1 MKKALMTLGIV
12 CAIFWPGGEKAECQY
27 SARDRRNPIYRT
39 IVVDT
44 AYNMKGIYIAGWYID
59 SASLAG
65 LLTGQTLVAD
75 TSGGRKRLT
84 AGAGAG
90 GSITVVGDATYTGL
104 SQLDLDTANFN
115 TVQTIIGQLQ
125 IALKQDLGVWAQPEF
140 GGVYIQDGG
149 GVYMRQ
155 SGGLYTV
162 SLIPSAS
169 SVSNAV
175 IQLPSISG
183 VLVSSALTPLSISP
197 TGIISFSG
205 IVPITQGGTGAS
217 VAPAAGSIIYSNGV
231 NYLGLSGTNGY
242 FPRFAGSGTPT
253 AYNLFGTANTWTA
266 GQTFNAGVGLSNFT
280 MTNLS
285 YTPALGEFVRQNDSL
300 KVGTTTGQRIFE
312 ASKIPT
318 TMFSVIIPSGILPST
333 TVYIP
338 EAGSTDIQH
347 VVVGGYAPIGNI
359 IMIEVGADSMKFS
372 TNGEEVDQTIL
383 KVYKRKRE

>member
-1 MKKALMTLGIV
+1 MRRVSRPRPSPMAKRGIPTLFQTLRGGGNAMKKALMTLGIV

-90 GSITVVGDATYTGL
+90 GRITVGGAATYTGL

-149 GVYMRQ
+149 GGYMRQ
-155 SGGLYTV
+155 S
-162 SLIPSAS
+162 
-169 SVSNAV
+169 
-175 IQLPSISG
+175 
-183 VLVSSALTPLSISP
+183 
-197 TGIISFSG
+197 
-205 IVPITQGGTGAS
+205 
-217 VAPAAGSIIYSNGV
+217 
-231 NYLGLSGTNGY
+231 
-242 FPRFAGSGTPT
+242 
-253 AYNLFGTANTWTA
+253 
-266 GQTFNAGVGLSNFT
+266 
-280 MTNLS
+280 
-285 YTPALGEFVRQNDSL
+285 E
-300 KVGTTTGQRIFE
+300 
-312 ASKIPT
+312 
-318 TMFSVIIPSGILPST
+318 
-333 TVYIP
+333 
-338 EAGSTDIQH
+338 
-347 VVVGGYAPIGNI
+347 IGR
-359 IMIEVGADSMKFS
+359 A
-372 TNGEEVDQTIL
+372 
-383 KVYKRKRE
+383 